1 MMSPLSMHSVSALMT
16 ALAEAAAR
24 SIVLGG
30 IVGAATAVFGGKNVR
45 MKLFAW
51 KCLLLAALAMPALV
65 LVTPAIR
72 VAVPVP
78 NFGDH
83 SAAASTALSTE
94 PDLDSTTPVV
104 RILPDESAAI
114 SKEPLG
120 SRSAE
125 PSLVMPRVIE
135 QATPAQAAARREI
148 PWLLIAFSV
157 YAVVGLALMARILVG
172 IAFGNRLVRTATPV
186 DEPRA
191 LEHLS
196 AAARAVG
203 LRSLPR
209 LAESE
214 ILSVPIMIGVRKPT
228 ILLPA
233 DGRVWEQEELAAVLL
248 HEVSHVAR
256 RDALSQRLALI
267 HRAIF
272 WFSPLAWW
280 LERHLAD
287 LSEQASDEA
296 ALAGGVDRTR
306 YAEALL
312 GFFADL
318 EVAPARVWWQG
329 VSMAQAGQ
337 AEKRVDR
344 ILAWKDTAASHV
356 PSRGK
361 KLLVVA
367 FAVVAV
373 PVIALTAAVRLDAYD
388 IQAPP
393 APAAPVAP
401 VAAPIPSADP
411 GPQAQASPA
420 APAVPAVPP
429 PGADAGDAD
438 VHVMPLPPLS
448 LVRVDVPDVDV
459 DVPQLLVN
467 LPRVKVDVPPVHV
480 DIPPVHVAVP
490 QFHIETHMLSS
501 QDGTPGD
508 VIVSSDGDWNF
519 GPVWRGAYYLGRYDD
534 EGSRFAI
541 VTKDSDAL
549 TMSGDREDAQ
559 HARSLKKKYSGDFIW
574 FQHEEKSYVI
584 DDAATVARAK
594 QLWQPQVD
602 LERQQK
608 DLAKQQED
616 LAKQEE
622 EAANK
627 IEDMKIKLPDLSAEM
642 QKLQEAMK
650 KLSENG
656 GTMYELRDLQGE
668 IGELQSQIGEAE
680 SGAGRE
686 QGAFGRVQGEWGRK
700 MGELGRQQGELGRR
714 QAQLSREASRQMRQ
728 LLDDAVA
735 KGLAKPE

>member
-1 MMSPLSMHSVSALMT
+1 MLPLSMHSVSALMT

-24 SIVLGG
+24 SIVLGC
-30 IVGAATAVFGGKNVR
+30 IVGAAAAVFGAKNVR
-45 MKLFAW
+45 IKLFAW
-51 KCLLLAALAMPALV
+51 KCLLLAALAMPAL
-65 LVTPAIR
+65 LLITPAIR
-72 VAVPVP
+72 VVVPMP
-78 NFGDH
+78 SFADED
-83 SAAASTALSTE
+83 TALSAAPSTE
-94 PDLDSTTPVV
+94 HDLDLATPAV
-104 RILPDESAAI
+104 RVLPDESAAI
-114 SKEPLG
+114 AEQRRAY
-120 SRSAE
+120 RSAE
-125 PSLVMPRVIE
+125 PSLVIPRVIE
-135 QATPAQAAARREI
+135 QSAPAPAPARREI
-148 PWLLIAFSV
+148 PWLLVGFSV
-157 YAVVGLALMARILVG
+157 YAVVALALIARILVG
-172 IAFGNRLVRTATPV
+172 IAFGGRLVRTATPV

-196 AAARAVG
+196 LAARAAG
-203 LRSLPR
+203 LHSLPR

-214 ILSVPIMIGVRKPT
+214 ILSVPIMIGVWKPT

-233 DGRVWEQEELAAVLL
+233 DGRVWDEDELAAVLL

-318 EVAPARVWWQG
+318 ELSPARVWWHG

-344 ILAWKDTAASHV
+344 ILAWKDTAASHI
-356 PSRGK
+356 SGRGK
-361 KLLVVA
+361 KLLVAA
-367 FAVVAV
+367 FAIVAV
-373 PVIALTAAVRLDAYD
+373 PAIALTAAVRLDAYD

-393 APAAPVAP
+393 APATPPAP
-401 VAAPIPSADP
+401 VAAPISSADP
-411 GPQAQASPA
+411 GPQVQATPA
-420 APAVPAVPP
+420 APAVPVVPP
-429 PGADAGDAD
+429 SDAEDVD
-438 VHVMPLPPLS
+438 VHVMSLPPLPR
-448 LVRVDVPDVDV
+448 VRVDVPDVDV
-459 DVPQLLVN
+459 DVPQVLVN
-467 LPRVKVDVPPVHV
+467 LPRVKVDVPSVHV

-490 QFHIETHMLSS
+490 QFHIQTHMLSS
-501 QDGTPGD
+501 QDDSPGD
-508 VIVSSDGDWNF
+508 VIVSSNGDWNF
-519 GPVWRGAYYLGRYDD
+519 GPVWRGAYYIGRYDD
-534 EGSRFAI
+534 GDSRFAI

-549 TMSGDREDAQ
+549 TMSGDRDDAE

-642 QKLQEAMK
+642 QKLEEAMK
-650 KLSENG
+650 KLSASG

-700 MGELGRQQGELGRR
+700 MGELGRQLGELGRK

-728 LLDDAVA
+728 LLDDSVA

>member
-1 MMSPLSMHSVSALMT
+1 MSPLSMHSVSALMA

-24 SIVLGG
+24 SIALGC
-30 IVGAATAVFGGKNVR
+30 IVGAATAVFGAKNLR
-45 MKLFAW
+45 MKLFVW
-51 KCLLLAALAMPALV
+51 KCLLLAALAMPAMV
-65 LVTPAIR
+65 LITPAIR

-78 NFGDH
+78 NFADH
-83 SAAASTALSTE
+83 GSAVSTAPSTA
-94 PDLDSTTPVV
+94 PDLDATTPVI
-104 RILPDESAAI
+104 RMLPDESTAV
-114 SKEPLG
+114 EEQPLEY
-120 SRSAE
+120 RSAE
-125 PSLVMPRVIE
+125 PSPVMPRVIE
-135 QATPAQAAARREI
+135 LAAPAPSPARHAI
-148 PWLLIAFSV
+148 PWLLIAFSA
-157 YAVVGLALMARILVG
+157 YAVVALALMARILVG
-172 IAFGNRLVRTATPV
+172 IAFGGRLVRTATPV

-196 AAARAVG
+196 SAARAAG
-203 LRSLPR
+203 LRSLPS

-214 ILSVPIMIGVRKPT
+214 MLSVPIMIGVRKPT

-233 DGRVWEQEELAAVLL
+233 DGRVWDEDELAAVLL

-256 RDALSQRLALI
+256 RDGLSQRLALI

-344 ILAWKDTAASHV
+344 ILAWKGTAAGHIS
-356 PSRGK
+356 SRGK

-367 FAVVAV
+367 FAIVAL

-393 APAAPVAP
+393 APAAPPAP

-411 GPQAQASPA
+411 GPRVQA
-420 APAVPAVPP
+420 APATPAVAALPP
-429 PGADAGDAD
+429 PATDDGDAD
-438 VHVMPLPPLS
+438 VQVVPLPPLPR
-448 LVRVDVPDVDV
+448 VRVDVPDVDI
-459 DVPQLLVN
+459 DVPQVQVN
-467 LPRVKVDVPPVHV
+467 LPGMKVDVPPVHV

-490 QFHIETHMLSS
+490 QFHIETHMLAP
-501 QDGTPGD
+501 QDGSPGD

-519 GPVWRGAYYLGRYDD
+519 GPVWRGAYYIGRYDD

-541 VTKDSDAL
+541 VTKASDAL
-549 TMSGDREDAQ
+549 TMSGDRDDAE

-594 QLWQPQVD
+594 QLWQPQAD

-616 LAKQEE
+616 LAKQAED
-622 EAANK
+622 AANK

-642 QKLQEAMK
+642 QKLEETMK
-650 KLSENG
+650 KLSASG

-686 QGAFGRVQGEWGRK
+686 QGAFGHVQGEWGRK
-700 MGELGRQQGELGRR
+700 MGELGRQQGELGRK